1 MSLTVAEIV
10 EGAKMLQEICIEE
23 AKHTSL
29 LVASMQ
35 RHDKKMLKETI
46 KTLYHLNWS
55 LKDLSDAL
63 KEITQQNGWS
73 GIKGDHSTILAEAE
87 DYDFTIGLR
96 TLLSKSEQIHI
107 AVIRLIH
114 NLQQVGVELKL
125 VPKFNAR
132 IQLDVTF
139 LQKDLEEL
147 GLV

>member
-1 MSLTVAEIV
+1 MALTVTEIV
-10 EGAKMLQEICIEE
+10 AGAKMLQEICIEE
-23 AKHTSL
+23 AHTTSR
-29 LVASMQ
+29 LVAAMQ
-35 RHDKKMLKETI
+35 RHDKRMLKETI

-73 GIKGDHSTILAEAE
+73 GIKDDHSITLAEAE
-87 DYDFTIGLR
+87 DYEFTTGLR
-96 TLLSKSEQIHI
+96 SLLSKSEQIHI
-107 AVIRLIH
+107 ATIRLIH
-114 NLQQVGVELKL
+114 NLLQVGVELKL

-132 IQLDVTF
+132 VSLDVMF

>member
-1 MSLTVAEIV
+1 MPLTVVEII
-10 EGAKMLQEICIEE
+10 EGAKMLQDICIEE
-23 AKHTSL
+23 AHNTSK

-35 RHDKKMLKETI
+35 RHDKRMLKETI

-73 GIKGDHSTILAEAE
+73 GIKDDHGTTLAEAQ
-87 DYDFTIGLR
+87 DYDFTEGLR
-96 TLLSKSEQIHI
+96 HLLSKSEQIHI

-132 IQLDVTF
+132 INLDVMF
-139 LQKDLEEL
+139 LQKDLKEL